1 MWLKTIFRL
10 VTEVNILTARVKALE
25 VQFKEMNMPDQQQTD
40 QQPVTMA
47 DLARVVDRLTNDV
60 ATMGNTVKALGAQ
73 VTDSTN
79 TIAKAVADL
88 RKGAVEQPDYS
99 TLVNSLNSSADAIEG
114 ANANLGTIGSQLQ
127 QIAVSAT
134 GESAAPA
141 PPVPAANPATPLAP
155 TPLADATP
163 SADTQAAPG
172 TDPNAA
178 PGTGTGTANG
188 EVGTAA
194 PLADGTAAPTGT
206 TATESGQTEPINTAG
221 SPTPT
226 ETV

>member
-1 MWLKTIFRL
+1 MTWVNKIFKFAAKL
-10 VTEVNILTARVKALE
+10 ENLTARVKALE
-25 VQFKEMNMPDQQQTD
+25 VQFKEMNMPDQQQT
-40 QQPVTMA
+40 VSMA
-47 DLARVVDRLTNDV
+47 DLAKVVDRLTNDV
-60 ATMGNTVKALGAQ
+60 ATMSNTVKALGAQ

-114 ANANLGTIGSQLQ
+114 ANSNLGGIGAQLQ
-127 QIAVSAT
+127 QIAVSASGADAT
-134 GESAAPA
+134 PA

-155 TPLADATP
+155 TPLADTAPAT
-163 SADTQAAPG
+163 G
-172 TDPNAA
+172 TDPNPVPDTGA
-178 PGTGTGTANG
+178 GTSTD
-188 EVGTAA
+188 AA